1 MHAQAKGLVFGIRA
15 LLREGDL
22 AIDCGANVAN
32 RGGCGCVRTRS
43 PGIRTAVRAMRR
55 AKSVRLHNVAVGA
68 RQGQVD
74 LMRSVSFDRNPLAQT
89 VKSTVVSGSSE
100 VDANSE
106 NMVSVPIV
114 RLAAI
119 IEERLEERNDIAL
132 LKLDIEGAEL
142 EVMNDLMDRDLLR
155 HVRLTVV
162 ETHERQFPEL
172 RRDYRM
178 LRRRVA
184 AAQLEDRVFLDWI

>member
-1 MHAQAKGLVFGIRA
+1 
-15 LLREGDL
+15 
-22 AIDCGANVAN
+22 
-32 RGGCGCVRTRS
+32 
-43 PGIRTAVRAMRR
+43 MRR